1 MTNTDMFKTFL
12 QFFVLMMIAVLGF
25 MEIRMLFLMF
35 S

>member
-12 QFFVLMMIAVLGF
+12 QFFILALIAVVGL